1 LEFVDQTEY
10 GKAGNCLTACIASLL
25 AIPIAELPN
34 HQGEDWL
41 EGWNEN
47 LLHYN
52 AHLIV
57 IDDPKAIQPGY
68 SILSGLSPRGKWL
81 HAVICLDGKMVHDP
95 HEDRTGI
102 REGKWVDWMVLR
114 PLDPS
119 KPMGSSGAP
128 ATTRRS
134 RDARC

>member
-1 LEFVDQTEY
+1 MEFVDQTEY
-10 GKAGNCLTACIASLL
+10 GKAGNCLTACVASLL
-25 AIPIAELPN
+25 DIPIAELPN

-41 EGWNEN
+41 ERWNEK
-47 LLHYN
+47 LASYN
-52 AHLIV
+52 AHLIE
-57 IDDPKAIQPGY
+57 IADPEAVQPGY

-102 REGKWVDWMVLR
+102 REGKRVDWMVLR

-119 KPMGSSGAP
+119 KLMGLNGEDG
-128 ATTRRS
+128 TTRPS
-134 RDARC
+134 RAVKC